1 MLVLYYKIINNYLL
15 SYINYLGCYG
25 SQRRLKM
32 TIVRIRNE
40 DGQKVY
46 AINVDGKTIELSYFQ
61 AMSIKNSAGD
71 QAKLDSVIAEIIRE
85 HNFFAN
91 R

>member
-1 MLVLYYKIINNYLL
+1 
-15 SYINYLGCYG
+15 
-25 SQRRLKM
+25 M